1 MTVAV
6 TSAVPLTASVS
17 TRTPS
22 PLMPVTGTWSITGAM
37 LTTLP
42 CMVLSDPNG
51 NFTQVS
57 SVNAASNGSFSLV
70 PDFPVSSFA
79 PVTVVQGSLTVKAYA
94 DTTCMTPYIGGS
106 ATVAYTITVN

>member
-1 MTVAV
+1 
-6 TSAVPLTASVS
+6 
-17 TRTPS
+17 
-22 PLMPVTGTWSITGAM
+22 
-37 LTTLP
+37 
-42 CMVLSDPNG
+42 MVLSDPNG